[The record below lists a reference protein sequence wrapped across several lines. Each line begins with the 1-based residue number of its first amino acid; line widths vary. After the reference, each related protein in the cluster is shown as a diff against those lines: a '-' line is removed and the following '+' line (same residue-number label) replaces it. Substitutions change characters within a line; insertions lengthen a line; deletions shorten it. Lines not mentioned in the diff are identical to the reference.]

1 MYNEVVLPS
10 MLISIITVTWNSEA
24 HILRCFTAL
33 SKQTLQ
39 DFEVVLVDNGSVDN
53 TIDELR
59 PDSYKFPIII
69 KKLHKNMGFA
79 VANNIGARLAHGK
92 WLRMPF
98 SNQIGWSI
106 WLKQRMFTSCIF
118 SSRQI

>member
-1 MYNEVVLPS
+1 
-10 MLISIITVTWNSEA
+10 
-24 HILRCFTAL
+24 LRCFAAL
-33 SKQTLQ
+33 SEQTLQ

-79 VANNIGARLAHGK
+79 VTNNIGPA
-92 WLRMPF
+92 LRAGSGSPF
-98 SNQIGWSI
+98 S
-106 WLKQRMFTSCIF
+106 M
-118 SSRQI
+118 